1 MNLNAEEKEKI
12 VARAKKVGTRKAAEE
27 LGMTYYQVRY
37 LRYYDKKK
45 PVKKTE
51 LMPAEVENI
60 ILKEKL
66 LMLTEQRNKLK
77 VAVESLA

>member
-12 VARAKKVGTRKAAEE
+12 VARAKKVGTRKAAKE

-45 PVKKTE
+45 TE
-51 LMPAEVENI
+51 SMPPEVENI